1 MREIIRI
8 SVEIFHKISRQ
19 DTLIIITICFD
30 YTCKIYILIIFNIR
44 RYILINLQ
52 SKL

>member
-1 MREIIRI
+1 MKQVIF
-8 SVEIFHKISRQ
+8 VEIFHKISR
-19 DTLIIITICFD
+19 TLIITICFD

-52 SKL
+52 SEL

>member
-8 SVEIFHKISRQ
+8 SVEIFHKICRQ

>member
-8 SVEIFHKISRQ
+8 SVKIFHKISRQ
-19 DTLIIITICFD
+19 NTLIIITICFD

-44 RYILINLQ
+44 RYYYFNKSAI
-52 SKL
+52 

>member
-44 RYILINLQ
+44 RYILINLE

>member
-1 MREIIRI
+1 MREIIKI